1 LITVTPIVVLNAVLS
16 GKIWAVDAN
25 ELLLDRQLLFPL
37 ERVEGELWMQDSLDV
52 YNLTMTKENVM

>member
-37 ERVEGELWMQDSLDV
+37 ERVVDARLIGYV

>member
-37 ERVEGELWMQDSLDV
+37 ERVEGELWMQDSLG
-52 YNLTMTKENVM
+52 KENVM